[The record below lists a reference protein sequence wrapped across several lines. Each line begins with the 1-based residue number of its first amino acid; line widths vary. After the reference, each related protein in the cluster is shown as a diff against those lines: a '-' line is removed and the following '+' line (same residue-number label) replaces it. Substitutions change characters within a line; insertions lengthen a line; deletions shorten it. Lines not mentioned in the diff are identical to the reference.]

1 MKRILQ
7 NMSPQN
13 PDFLPLG
20 RIYRQSEKMKELIDM
35 VLDLRKME
43 TGTSNM
49 HFELY
54 PMNEWIENTV
64 GDFYDEGKARG
75 IQIVTELDP
84 QIRAVCFD
92 KEKCTIVLT
101 NFLMNAIKHS
111 PEGGTIRVASRLA
124 EDGKVRI
131 SVSDEG
137 MGLQGVDLNKLFV
150 RFYQGNEERTG
161 TGIGLSYAKVLVE
174 LHKGKIGASD
184 NVGKGATFYFE
195 LPSDLQPEKVSCE
208 SKPYLNELF
217 NDTEE
222 KLVSNNESE

>member
-1 MKRILQ
+1 MYYRKKTNRLKLAMKEKEKDIYEQKVRFLINISHELRTPLTLIHAPLKRILQ

-84 QIRAVCFD
+84 QIWAVCFD

-174 LHKGKIGASD
+174 LHKGK
-184 NVGKGATFYFE
+184 
-195 LPSDLQPEKVSCE
+195 
-208 SKPYLNELF
+208 
-217 NDTEE
+217 
-222 KLVSNNESE
+222 